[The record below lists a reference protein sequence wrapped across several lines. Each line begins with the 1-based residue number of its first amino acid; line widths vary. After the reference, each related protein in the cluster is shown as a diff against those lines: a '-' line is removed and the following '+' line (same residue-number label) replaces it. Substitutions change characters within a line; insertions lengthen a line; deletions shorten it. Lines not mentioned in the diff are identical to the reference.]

1 MMGMVNIINA
11 ISDRS
16 NEPVH
21 ETKRQRQD
29 YY

>member
-11 ISDRS
+11 ISGGS
-16 NEPVH
+16 IEPVH
-21 ETKRQRQD
+21 ETKRQWQE